1 MIFLIK
7 KITICS
13 LVLLVFTAPLAAAEL
28 KIAVLDTQ
36 RAIAQSEEV
45 KSLLEIV
52 QEELQSEQENVN
64 TLGDEIR
71 SLREQLVKDG
81 EVMSPTEQRK
91 AQKTLEDKGI
101 DYQFLVNKL
110 QKQANDRQ
118 QEVIQVMAPKLQAVL
133 RDLIDLEGYD
143 LILEAGV
150 LYVNSKHD
158 ITRRVTEK
166 LNEKRE

>member
-1 MIFLIK
+1 M
-7 KITICS
+7 
-13 LVLLVFTAPLAAAEL
+13 
-28 KIAVLDTQ
+28 
-36 RAIAQSEEV
+36 
-45 KSLLEIV
+45 